1 MINQSLKMPGEKDLK
16 SYLWLSYGG
25 QPDSLLPKG
34 LKFAECPLLAEAVQK
49 SSGWYNTKVS
59 ALG

>member
-34 LKFAECPLLAEAVQK
+34 LKFAER
-49 SSGWYNTKVS
+49 TR
-59 ALG
+59 